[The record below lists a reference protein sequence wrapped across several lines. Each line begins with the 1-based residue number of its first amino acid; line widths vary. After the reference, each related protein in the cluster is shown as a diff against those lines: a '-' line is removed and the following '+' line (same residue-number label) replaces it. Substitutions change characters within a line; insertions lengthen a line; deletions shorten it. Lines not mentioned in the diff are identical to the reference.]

1 MRMQYIDVLKEECN
15 EFFSHAIS
23 EMEANGNVVIVRN
36 CLLSASEKLLQI
48 CVFDATRKNECE
60 TKAKKLLNISKTITS
75 RDDFKNAY
83 YILTGNILEVQQP
96 KEIIHGIDKD
106 VTTKSKSESIA
117 AKDDDV
123 CANKNNAPSNYV
135 FNWDKRPTVCFDD
148 VAGLDS
154 VKEAVFNKVIMPLKT
169 PELFEGYDKK
179 NGGGIL
185 LYGPPGT
192 GKTMIA
198 AAIAHEI
205 TAKFCSIGPSDLLS
219 NGIGNSEK
227 RVAMLFKEARSFSCS
242 VIFFDELESICPILT
257 HAQHARQIRSELLKQ
272 MQGLDSYNGS
282 TNRILLLVGAT
293 NKPWD
298 IDPAFIRPG
307 RFGTRVYVD
316 LPDDD
321 ARRYMIEKCL
331 KRILNKNRVK
341 IAEDIDIDLVVKA
354 TKGFNGSDIT
364 NLLDVMQENSIKRAR
379 QTSDKIIFQ
388 QDFDYALKTVSS
400 SVQMKDVEKLEEW
413 KKEYK

>member
-1 MRMQYIDVLKEECN
+1 MQRVEDLKKECN
-15 EFFSHAIS
+15 ELFSHAIN
-23 EMEANGNVVIVRN
+23 EIEVNGDVMVVRN
-36 CLLSASEKLLQI
+36 CLLSASEKLVKI
-48 CVFDATRKNECE
+48 SSVDISMKVECE
-60 TKAKKLLNISKTITS
+60 TKAKKLLNVSKAITNKN
-75 RDDFKNAY
+75 DFKQAY
-83 YILTGNILEVQQP
+83 FVLTGRILDAPQKKQAVESNREQSAL
-96 KEIIHGIDKD
+96 KSIDNPN
-106 VTTKSKSESIA
+106 VTKNFDTS
-117 AKDDDV
+117 
-123 CANKNNAPSNYV
+123 ANEKFTSQDYL
-135 FNWDKRPTVCFDD
+135 FNWDERPMVCFDD
-148 VAGLDS
+148 VAGLEG

-169 PELFEGYDKK
+169 PELFDGYEKK

-205 TAKFCSIGPSDLLS
+205 NAKFCSIGPSDLLS

-316 LPDDD
+316 LPNED
-321 ARRYMIEKCL
+321 ARRYMIDKCL
-331 KRILNKNRVK
+331 KRISSKNKVR
-341 IAEDIDIDLVVKA
+341 IAENINIDSVVQA

-364 NLLDVMQENSIKRAR
+364 NLLDAMQENSIKRAC
-379 QTSDKIIFQ
+379 QTNDKIILQ
-388 QDFDYALKTVSS
+388 QDFDIALEKVHS
-400 SVQMKDVEKLEEW
+400 SVQIKDVERLEEW
-413 KKEYK
+413 VKTNG